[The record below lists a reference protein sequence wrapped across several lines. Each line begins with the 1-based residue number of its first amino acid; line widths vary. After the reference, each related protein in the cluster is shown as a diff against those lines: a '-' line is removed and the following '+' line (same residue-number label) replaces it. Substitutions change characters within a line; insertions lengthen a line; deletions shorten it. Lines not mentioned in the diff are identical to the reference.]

1 MLEVEGKIFHKLV
14 EIKNYRTSLYLNYCD
29 INQKDRHILGLYVET
44 KQKDKFFSD
53 AQFYTEDAFVKHF
66 GNPFASVHFDRQRLF
81 IEEGDDKISLKF
93 QFYRKTRKVGGKYF
107 TERKVTNY
115 LTFNFKKK
123 MFYSGTFSTKKKQ
136 VIGRSMKVNPTYFAI
151 ETFLRNIR
159 IESSVAVDQYLYFF
173 LEKIWDRMGIEN
185 PQNFQWGCMRSFYSL
200 TYYLVNGI
208 KIPNNWRKF
217 AGIFF
222 SKKEL
227 RKFDMNLVDT
237 AMDKLKHKGSTIK
250 QIFNEM
256 EWIDFDRLYL
266 IYNLLGIDRFNK
278 IENKIF
284 DEYFTT
290 ESNRG
295 DMKMDENKMG
305 RYYECFYS
313 DKGSYPSHLYDD
325 RILVPLTPKEKDRIA
340 DLIPYLGDYR
350 FSTLLDHLDMKRDL
364 INLGEN
370 VKFKFTNISSF
381 NLEHEEFSRLLQSYR
396 KGEVER
402 FYGDVD
408 ILETPIEHEGETY
421 YPVLFRKTADYEKE
435 SQHQRNCVRGY
446 SERPDCMIFSIRKGS
461 VDGDERITVEYQFR
475 QNEILNVQERAKFNE
490 LPSADFSQVA
500 RIQLANINLMYK
512 LGTLKLP
519 KLIKKYRSGKVIE
532 QQSVFNS
539 ADVNYG
545 GDKSYGKIIRL
556 TPSWDTCTP
565 EFSYW
570 DEGYMIP
577 VRDYDNY
584 VDDFFDDLP

>member
-1 MLEVEGKIFHKLV
+1 MLEVEGKTFHKFV
-14 EIKNYRTSLYLNYCD
+14 EIKNYRTSSYLNYCD
-29 INQKDRHILGLYVET
+29 INQKDRHVLGLYVEI
-44 KQKDKFFSD
+44 KQKGKFFSD
-53 AQFYTEDAFVKHF
+53 SQFYTEDAFVKHF

-81 IEEGDDKISLKF
+81 IEEGDDKISIKF
-93 QFYRKTRKVGGKYF
+93 QYYIKNRQVGGKFF
-107 TERKVTNY
+107 TERKVTQY

-159 IESSVAVDQYLYFF
+159 IENSVALDQYLYFF

-185 PQNFQWGCMRSFYSL
+185 PQNFQWDCMRSFYSL

-217 AGIFF
+217 TGTFF

-227 RKFDMNLVDT
+227 KKFDMNLVDT
-237 AMDKLKHKGSTIK
+237 AMDKLKLKGSKVK

-256 EWIDFDRLYL
+256 EWIDFDRLYMV
-266 IYNLLGIDRFNK
+266 YNILGIDRFNK
-278 IENKIF
+278 IENKVF
-284 DEYFTT
+284 DPYYGEEAIPF
-290 ESNRG
+290 E
-295 DMKMDENKMG
+295 MNKMG
-305 RYYECFYS
+305 GSFECFYL
-313 DKGSYPSHLYDD
+313 DKEQFNQYFLG
-325 RILVPLTPKEKDRIA
+325 RTLVPLTPKEKDRIL
-340 DLIPYLGDYR
+340 DLMPYFDQYKWR
-350 FSTLLDHLDMKRDL
+350 TLIDHLEMKKDL
-364 INLGEN
+364 MNLGED

-408 ILETPIEHEGETY
+408 SLEAPIEHEGERY
-421 YPVLFRKTADYEKE
+421 YPVLLRKTSDYEGE

-446 SERPDCMIFSIRKGS
+446 SERPDCLIFSIRKGS
-461 VDGDERITVEYQFR
+461 TDGDERITVEYQYR
-475 QNEILNVQERAKFNE
+475 KNEILNVQERAKFNAM
-490 LPSADFSQVA
+490 PSDEFSQVA

-532 QQSVFNS
+532 QQATFDEMSVS
-539 ADVNYG
+539 EKRYE
-545 GDKSYGKIIRL
+545 SRIINM
-556 TPSWDTCTP
+556 TPQWDTYTP
-565 EFSYW
+565 ELQNW
-570 DEGYMIP
+570 QNEILDLERVP
-577 VRDYDNY
+577 VRDYD
-584 VDDFFDDLP
+584 DWLDELP

>member
-1 MLEVEGKIFHKLV
+1 MLEVEGKIFHKLI
-14 EIKNYRTSLYLNYCD
+14 EIKNYRTSLYFNYCD
-29 INQKDRHILGLYVET
+29 INQKDRNILGLYVET

-81 IEEGDDKISLKF
+81 IEEGDDKISIKF

-185 PQNFQWGCMRSFYSL
+185 PQNFQWDCMRSFYSL

-227 RKFDMNLVDT
+227 KKFDMNLVDT
-237 AMDKLKHKGSTIK
+237 AMGKLKLKGSKVK

-256 EWIDFDRLYL
+256 EWIDFDRLFL
-266 IYNLLGIDRFNK
+266 TYNLLGIDRFNK

-295 DMKMDENKMG
+295 DMKREENKMG
-305 RYYECFYS
+305 RYYECFYT
-313 DKGSYPSHLYDD
+313 DKGSSPSHLYDD

-408 ILETPIEHEGETY
+408 ILETPIEYEGETY
-421 YPVLFRKTADYEKE
+421 YPVLLRKTADYEKE

-446 SERPDCMIFSIRKGS
+446 SERPECMIYSIRKSS

-570 DEGYMIP
+570 DEGYMVP

>member
-1 MLEVEGKIFHKLV
+1 MLEVEGKTFHKFV

-44 KQKDKFFSD
+44 KNKGKFFSD
-53 AQFYTEDAFVKHF
+53 AQFHTEDAFVEHF

-81 IEEGDDKISLKF
+81 IEEGDDKISIKF
-93 QFYRKTRKVGGKYF
+93 QFHQKNRKVGGRYF
-107 TERKVTNY
+107 TERKNTQY
-115 LTFNFKKK
+115 FTFNFKKK

-136 VIGRSMKVNPTYFAI
+136 VIGRSMKVNPTYFTI
-151 ETFLRNIR
+151 EAFLRNIR
-159 IESSVAVDQYLYFF
+159 IENSVAVDQYLYFF

-185 PQNFQWGCMRSFYSL
+185 PQNFQWDCMRSFYSL

-217 AGIFF
+217 TGTFF

-227 RKFDMNLVDT
+227 KKFDMNLVDT
-237 AMDKLKHKGSTIK
+237 AMDKLKLKGSKVK

-256 EWIDFDRLYL
+256 EWIDFDRLYMV
-266 IYNLLGIDRFNK
+266 YNILGIDRFNK
-278 IENKIF
+278 IENKVF
-284 DEYFTT
+284 DPYY
-290 ESNRG
+290 G
-295 DMKMDENKMG
+295 DETIPMEMNQMG
-305 RYYECFYS
+305 GSFECFYS
-313 DKGSYPSHLYDD
+313 DKEQFSQYFLG
-325 RILVPLTPKEKDRIA
+325 RILVPLTPKEKDRIL
-340 DLIPYLGDYR
+340 DLIPYFDHYKWR
-350 FSTLLDHLDMKRDL
+350 TLIDHLDMKKDL
-364 INLGEN
+364 MNLGED

-408 ILETPIEHEGETY
+408 SLETPIAHEGETY
-421 YPVLFRKTADYEKE
+421 YPVLLRKTADYEKE

-446 SERPDCMIFSIRKGS
+446 SERPDCLIFSIRKGS
-461 VDGDERITVEYQFR
+461 TDGDERITVEYQFR

-490 LPSADFSQVA
+490 LPSDEFSQVA

-532 QQSVFNS
+532 QQAIFDEMSVR
-539 ADVNYG
+539 DKRDG
-545 GDKSYGKIIRL
+545 GRIINM
-556 TPSWDTCTP
+556 TPQWDTYTP
-565 EFSYW
+565 ELSYW
-570 DEGYMIP
+570 QNDMLMALDQEAIP
-577 VRDYDNY
+577 YDNWL
-584 VDDFFDDLP
+584 DDLP

>member
-1 MLEVEGKIFHKLV
+1 MLQVEGKTFHKFV

-29 INQKDRHILGLYVET
+29 INQKDRNILGLYVET

-53 AQFYTEDAFVKHF
+53 AQFYTEDDFVKHF
-66 GNPFASVHFDRQRLF
+66 GNPLASVHFNRQRLF
-81 IEEGDDKISLKF
+81 IEEGDDKISIKF
-93 QFYRKTRKVGGKYF
+93 QFYQKTRKVGGRYF

-136 VIGRSMKVNPTYFAI
+136 VIGRSMKVNPTYYAI

-159 IESSVAVDQYLYFF
+159 IENSVAVDQYLYFF

-185 PQNFQWGCMRSFYSL
+185 PQNFQWDCMRSFYSL

-217 AGIFF
+217 TGIFF

-227 RKFDMNLVDT
+227 KKFDMNLVDT
-237 AMDKLKHKGSTIK
+237 AMDKLKLKGSKVK

-256 EWIDFDRLYL
+256 EWIEFDRLYL
-266 IYNLLGIDRFNK
+266 TYKLLGIDRFNK
-278 IENKIF
+278 IENKYF
-284 DEYFTT
+284 DEYYSGDEIRTM
-290 ESNRG
+290 EENR
-295 DMKMDENKMG
+295 MG

-313 DKGSYPSHLYDD
+313 ENSQYLPNRLS
-325 RILVPLTPKEKDRIA
+325 VPLTPKEKDRIA
-340 DLIPYLGDYR
+340 DLIPHLTDYR

-364 INLGEN
+364 INLGED

-408 ILETPIEHEGETY
+408 SLETPIEHEGETY
-421 YPVLFRKTADYEKE
+421 YPVLLRKTTDYEKE

-446 SERPDCMIFSIRKGS
+446 SERPDCFIFSIRKGS
-461 VDGDERITVEYQFR
+461 IDGDERITVEYQYR
-475 QNEILNVQERAKFNE
+475 KNEILNVQERAKFNE
-490 LPSADFSQVA
+490 TPSLEFSQVA

-519 KLIKKYRSGKVIE
+519 KLVKKYRSGKVIE
-532 QQSVFNS
+532 QQATFDEMSVR
-539 ADVNYG
+539 
-545 GDKSYGKIIRL
+545 DKRDGSRIINM
-556 TPSWDTCTP
+556 TPQWDTCTP
-565 EFSYW
+565 ELSYW
-570 DEGYMIP
+570 DEEIVP

-584 VDDFFDDLP
+584 VDDFFDELP

>member
-1 MLEVEGKIFHKLV
+1 MLEVEGKTFHKFV

-29 INQKDRHILGLYVET
+29 INQKDRHVLGLYVET
-44 KQKDKFFSD
+44 KQKGKFFSD
-53 AQFYTEDAFVKHF
+53 IQFYTEDAFVKHF
-66 GNPFASVHFDRQRLF
+66 GNPFASVHFDRVRLF
-81 IEEGDDKISLKF
+81 IEEGDDKISIKH
-93 QFYRKTRKVGGKYF
+93 QFHIKNRQVGGRYF

-136 VIGRSMKVNPTYFAI
+136 IIGRSMKVNPTYHSI
-151 ETFLRNIR
+151 ESFLRNLR
-159 IESSVAVDQYLYFF
+159 IENSVGVDQYLYFF

-185 PQNFQWGCMRSFYSL
+185 PQNFQWDCMRSFYSL

-217 AGIFF
+217 TGTFF

-227 RKFDMNLVDT
+227 KKFDMNLVDT
-237 AMDKLKHKGSTIK
+237 AMDKLKLKGSKVK

-256 EWIDFDRLYL
+256 EWIDFDRLYMV
-266 IYNLLGIDRFNK
+266 YNILGIDRFNK
-278 IENKIF
+278 IENKVF
-284 DEYFTT
+284 DPYY
-290 ESNRG
+290 G
-295 DMKMDENKMG
+295 DETMPMEMNQMG
-305 RYYECFYS
+305 GSFECFYS
-313 DKGSYPSHLYDD
+313 DKEQFNQYFLG
-325 RILVPLTPKEKDRIA
+325 RTLVPLTPKEKDRIL
-340 DLIPYLGDYR
+340 DLMPYFDHYKWR
-350 FSTLLDHLDMKRDL
+350 TLIDHLEMKREL
-364 INLGEN
+364 MNLGED

-402 FYGDVD
+402 FYGDID
-408 ILETPIEHEGETY
+408 SLETQIEHEGETY
-421 YPVLFRKTADYEKE
+421 YPVILSKTADYEKE

-446 SERPDCMIFSIRKGS
+446 SERPDCLIFSIRKGS
-461 VDGDERITVEYQFR
+461 TDGDERITVEYQFR

-500 RIQLANINLMYK
+500 KIQLADINLMYK

-545 GDKSYGKIIRL
+545 GGGSFGKIIRM

-565 EFSYW
+565 ELSYW
-570 DEGYMIP
+570 DEEMVP

-584 VDDFFDDLP
+584 VDDLP

>member
-1 MLEVEGKIFHKLV
+1 MLEVEGKTFHKFV

-66 GNPFASVHFDRQRLF
+66 GNPFASVHFDRVRLF
-81 IEEGDDKISLKF
+81 IEEGDDKISIKH
-93 QFYRKTRKVGGKYF
+93 QFHIKNRKVGGRYF

-123 MFYSGTFSTKKKQ
+123 MFYSGTFSTKKKKI
-136 VIGRSMKVNPTYFAI
+136 IGRSMKVNPTYHVI
-151 ETFLRNIR
+151 ENFLRSLR
-159 IESSVAVDQYLYFF
+159 IEDSVGVDQYLYFF

-185 PQNFQWGCMRSFYSL
+185 PQNFQWDCMRSFYSL

-217 AGIFF
+217 TGTFF

-227 RKFDMNLVDT
+227 KKFDMNLVDT
-237 AMDKLKHKGSTIK
+237 AMDKLKIKGSKAK

-266 IYNLLGIDRFNK
+266 TYKLLGIDRFNK
-278 IENKIF
+278 IENKYF
-284 DEYFTT
+284 DEFYVSD
-290 ESNRG
+290 ELGRP
-295 DMKMDENKMG
+295 MEENKMG
-305 RYYECFYS
+305 RYYECFYIENNQYS
-313 DKGSYPSHLYDD
+313 LNRLS
-325 RILVPLTPKEKDRIA
+325 VPLTPKEKDRIA
-340 DLIPYLGDYR
+340 DLIPHLSDYR

-364 INLGEN
+364 MNLGEN

-396 KGEVER
+396 KGEIER

-408 ILETPIEHEGETY
+408 SLETRIEHEGETY
-421 YPVLFRKTADYEKE
+421 YPVILRKTSDYEKE

-446 SERPDCMIFSIRKGS
+446 SERPDCLIFSIRKGS
-461 VDGDERITVEYQFR
+461 TDGDERITVEYQFR
-475 QNEILNVQERAKFNE
+475 QNEILNVQEKAKFNE

-539 ADVNYG
+539 TDVNYG
-545 GDKSYGKIIRL
+545 GDKSYAKIIRM
-556 TPSWDTCTP
+556 TPQWDTCTP
-565 EFSYW
+565 ELSYW
-570 DEGYMIP
+570 GEEVGDRYENP
-577 VRDYDNY
+577 VNDYDNWL
-584 VDDFFDDLP
+584 DGLH

>member
-1 MLEVEGKIFHKLV
+1 MLQVEGKTFHKFV

-29 INQKDRHILGLYVET
+29 INQKDRNILGLYVET

-53 AQFYTEDAFVKHF
+53 AQFYTEDDFVKHF
-66 GNPFASVHFDRQRLF
+66 GNPLASVHFNRQRLF
-81 IEEGDDKISLKF
+81 IEEGDDKISIKF
-93 QFYRKTRKVGGKYF
+93 QFYQKTRKVGGRYF

-136 VIGRSMKVNPTYFAI
+136 VIGRSMKVNPTYYAI

-159 IESSVAVDQYLYFF
+159 IENSVAVDQYLYFF

-185 PQNFQWGCMRSFYSL
+185 PQNFQWDCMRSFYSL

-217 AGIFF
+217 TGIFF

-227 RKFDMNLVDT
+227 KKFDMNLVDT
-237 AMDKLKHKGSTIK
+237 AMNKLKLKGSKVK

-256 EWIDFDRLYL
+256 EWIEFDRLYL
-266 IYNLLGIDRFNK
+266 TYKLLGIDRFNK
-278 IENKIF
+278 IENKYF
-284 DEYFTT
+284 DEYYSGDEIRTM
-290 ESNRG
+290 EENR
-295 DMKMDENKMG
+295 MG

-313 DKGSYPSHLYDD
+313 ENSQYLPNRLS
-325 RILVPLTPKEKDRIA
+325 VPLTPKEKDRIA
-340 DLIPYLGDYR
+340 DLIPHLTDYR
-350 FSTLLDHLDMKRDL
+350 FSTLLDHLDMKKDL
-364 INLGEN
+364 MNLGED

-408 ILETPIEHEGETY
+408 SLETPIEHEGETY
-421 YPVLFRKTADYEKE
+421 YPVLLRKTTDYEKE

-446 SERPDCMIFSIRKGS
+446 SERPDCFIFSIRKGS
-461 VDGDERITVEYQFR
+461 IDGDERITVEYQYR
-475 QNEILNVQERAKFNE
+475 KNEILNVQERAKFNE
-490 LPSADFSQVA
+490 TPSLEFSQVA

-519 KLIKKYRSGKVIE
+519 KLVKKYRSGKVIE
-532 QQSVFNS
+532 QQATFDEMSVR
-539 ADVNYG
+539 
-545 GDKSYGKIIRL
+545 DKRDGSRIINM
-556 TPSWDTCTP
+556 TPQWDTYTP
-565 EFSYW
+565 ELSYW
-570 DEGYMIP
+570 DEVMVP

-584 VDDFFDDLP
+584 VDDFFDELP

>member
-1 MLEVEGKIFHKLV
+1 MLQVEGKIFHKFV
-14 EIKNYRTSLYLNYCD
+14 EIKNYRSSLYLNYCD
-29 INQKDRHILGLYVET
+29 INQKDRNILGLYVET

-53 AQFYTEDAFVKHF
+53 AQFYTEDDFVKHF
-66 GNPFASVHFDRQRLF
+66 GNPLASVHFNRQRLF
-81 IEEGDDKISLKF
+81 IEEGDDKISIKF
-93 QFYRKTRKVGGKYF
+93 QFYQKTRKVGGRYF

-136 VIGRSMKVNPTYFAI
+136 VIGRSMKVNPTYYAI

-159 IESSVAVDQYLYFF
+159 IENSVAVDQYLYFF

-185 PQNFQWGCMRSFYSL
+185 PQNFQWDCMRSFYSL

-217 AGIFF
+217 TGIFF

-227 RKFDMNLVDT
+227 KKFDMNLVDT
-237 AMDKLKHKGSTIK
+237 AMNKLKLKGSKVK

-256 EWIDFDRLYL
+256 EWIEFDRLYL
-266 IYNLLGIDRFNK
+266 TYKLLGIDRFNK
-278 IENKIF
+278 IENKYF
-284 DEYFTT
+284 DEFYSGDEIGRTM
-290 ESNRG
+290 EENR
-295 DMKMDENKMG
+295 MG

-313 DKGSYPSHLYDD
+313 ENSQYLPNRLS
-325 RILVPLTPKEKDRIA
+325 VPLTPKEKDRIA
-340 DLIPYLGDYR
+340 DLIPHLTDYR

-364 INLGEN
+364 MNLGED

-408 ILETPIEHEGETY
+408 SLETPIEHEGETY
-421 YPVLFRKTADYEKE
+421 YPVLLRKTTDYEKE

-446 SERPDCMIFSIRKGS
+446 SERPDCFIFSIRKGS
-461 VDGDERITVEYQFR
+461 IDGDERITVEYQYR
-475 QNEILNVQERAKFNE
+475 KNEILNVQERAKFNE
-490 LPSADFSQVA
+490 TPSLEFSQVA
-500 RIQLANINLMYK
+500 RIQLAYINLMYK

-519 KLIKKYRSGKVIE
+519 KLVKKYRSGKVIE
-532 QQSVFNS
+532 QQATFDEMSVR
-539 ADVNYG
+539 
-545 GDKSYGKIIRL
+545 DKRDGSRIINM
-556 TPSWDTCTP
+556 TPQWDTYTP
-565 EFSYW
+565 ELSYW
-570 DEGYMIP
+570 DEGMVP

-584 VDDFFDDLP
+584 VDDFFDELP